1 MRKMIALSIL
11 ILLSSAG
18 VCFAGS
24 TFRCGPYVVSVGA
37 TKPEVLG
44 KCGEPTSKE
53 YLGEQTSGG
62 FTSRTRER
70 AIRDRSTTGTRGAYN
85 ERSFVVE
92 SWTYDCGPSE
102 FSQTLTFQGQDLIEI
117 QSIGYGYG
125 QSDCIGRENRTNM
138 IQQQSPAKNPQSSS
152 TSQRGSP
159 DGAKEEAPSKGSIS
173 LQGSPPGAKV
183 YINGAYVSSIPCV
196 LYEIEPG
203 THSIEIQNRGYK
215 SRKEWV
221 KVRPGEVEA
230 LLIDLERE

>member
-1 MRKMIALSIL
+1 M
-11 ILLSSAG
+11 
-18 VCFAGS
+18 
-24 TFRCGPYVVSVGA
+24 
-37 TKPEVLG
+37 
-44 KCGEPTSKE
+44 
-53 YLGEQTSGG
+53 
-62 FTSRTRER
+62 
-70 AIRDRSTTGTRGAYN
+70 
-85 ERSFVVE
+85 
-92 SWTYDCGPSE
+92 
-102 FSQTLTFQGQDLIEI
+102 
-117 QSIGYGYG
+117 
-125 QSDCIGRENRTNM
+125 NM